1 MYLSDLRVGQKAIV
15 LQASV
20 SLPVKL
26 YEMGCMPGEEIEL
39 NYAAPFAGPMCFL
52 VQGTLISMRKEL
64 AQLVPITEPNVKS
77 LTNA

>member
-1 MYLSDLRVGQKAIV
+1 MYLSDLKLGQKAIV
-15 LQASV
+15 LESPH

-39 NYAAPFAGPMCFL
+39 NYAAPFSGPMCFL

-64 AQLVPITEPNVKS
+64 AQLVPITDPDVIS
-77 LTNA
+77 LRND

>member
-1 MYLSDLRVGQKAIV
+1 MYLSDLKIGQKAIV
-15 LQASV
+15 LQASI

-26 YEMGCMPGEEIEL
+26 YEMGCMTGEEIEL
-39 NYAAPFAGPMCFL
+39 NYAAPFSGPMCFL

-77 LTNA
+77 LTNG